1 MSSEKYSREELSR
14 DLHLMVK
21 AGLLDVFMRED
32 GEWVFNVTEESKNMT
47 EEERANLLARLEDFA
62 EDE

>member
-1 MSSEKYSREELSR
+1 
-14 DLHLMVK
+14 MVK